1 MSSGFF
7 LGKRIVKL
15 EEMKRLPEIND
26 DLAGKKVFVRG
37 DIDVPIEGG
46 VIKDDTRLIDIW
58 PTIEWLLSKNCEVVL
73 AGHLGRPGGK
83 ATPELSTRPVAEW
96 LSKKI
101 QAGDSV
107 IEEKVGEFNG
117 FNITKNLAVLE
128 NLRFDP
134 REEENNEDF
143 GKALADLAEIYVN
156 EAFAVSERKHASIVG
171 TPKYLSHFAGLRFQ
185 KEVEVLSSV
194 LENPARP
201 LVVVIGG
208 AKLETKIPLISK
220 MAQIADAVI
229 VGGKLLAEIAVG
241 NPILGMDKVKLLRLT
256 PDGKDVTLESIAK
269 IEGLLSDS
277 KTTVWNGPMGL
288 VENFTYQVGTRRLAE
303 FIGGTMAK
311 KIVGGGDTVGFLKK
325 LGVESQYSWVSS
337 GGGSMLNFLATG
349 SLPGIEALL
358 N

>member
-1 MSSGFF
+1 
-7 LGKRIVKL
+7 
-15 EEMKRLPEIND
+15 MKRLPEIND
-26 DLAGKKVFVRG
+26 NLAGKKIFVRG
-37 DIDVPIEGG
+37 DIDIPIEGEI
-46 VIKDDTRLIDIW
+46 IKDDTRLIDIW
-58 PTIEWLLSKNCEVVL
+58 PTIELLLSKNCEVIL

-83 ATPELSTRPVAEW
+83 IAPELSSRPVAEW
-96 LSKKI
+96 ISKRLR
-101 QAGDSV
+101 ASDSV
-107 IEEKVGEFNG
+107 TEEKVGEFSSFRVMKG
-117 FNITKNLAVLE
+117 LVVLE

-134 REEENNEDF
+134 REEDNDEGF
-143 GKALADLAEIYVN
+143 GKTLADLAEIYVN
-156 EAFAVSERKHASIVG
+156 EAFAVSEREHASIVG
-171 TPKYLSHFAGLRFQ
+171 IPKSLPHFAGLRFQ
-185 KEVEVLSSV
+185 KEVEVFLSV

-201 LVVVIGG
+201 FVVVIGG

-269 IEGLLSDS
+269 IEGILSDS
-277 KTTVWNGPMGL
+277 KTTVWNGPLGL

-303 FIGGTMAK
+303 FIAK
-311 KIVGGGDTVGFLKK
+311 TTARKVVGGGDTVGFLKK
-325 LGVESQYSWVSS
+325 LGIESQYSWVSS
-337 GGGSMLNFLATG
+337 GGGSMLEFLTTG